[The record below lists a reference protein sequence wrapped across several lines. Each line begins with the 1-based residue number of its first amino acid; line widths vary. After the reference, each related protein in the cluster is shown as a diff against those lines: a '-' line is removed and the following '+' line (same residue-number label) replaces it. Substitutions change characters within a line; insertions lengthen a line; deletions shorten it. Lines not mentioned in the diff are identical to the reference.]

1 MLHTIMENT
10 LLIELTNQK
19 AIGLLREMEELN
31 LIRVVKDVTAPG
43 KPKLSE
49 KYRGIITKQDG
60 ESLKNHVREMRNEWS
75 DI

>member
-1 MLHTIMENT
+1 MENT

-31 LIRVVKDVTAPG
+31 LIRVVKDTTAQS

-49 KYRGIITKQDG
+49 KYRGIITKAEG
-60 ESLKNHVREMRNEWS
+60 TSLKNHVLQMRNEWS

>member
-1 MLHTIMENT
+1 MENT

-31 LIRVVKDVTAPG
+31 LIRVVKDTTAQS

-49 KYRGIITKQDG
+49 KYRGIITREDG
-60 ESLKNHVREMRNEWS
+60 ASLKNHAIEMRNEWN
-75 DI
+75 DT